1 MVFWIICDE
10 KQLNKLFNSYY
21 INIDEKSSGTTPNTF
36 GINFENTRVQSVRDI
51 FNSYKNHPS
60 NIKLKQVVNGSDD
73 SYSERF
79 SFKSVNENEIK
90 DLLKNLHVKMASGID
105 TMPPKLVKLPA
116 DFLTPLVLTK
126 AISIAQ
132 NVSPENAK
140 TAYQ

>member
-1 MVFWIICDE
+1 MAFWIICDE

-105 TMPPKLVKLPA
+105 TMPSKLVKLPA

-132 NVSPENAK
+132 NVFPENAK